1 MQKHKTILLPTCVWI
16 CQDIIIKQN
25 GSTKFKNIEPKTEFV
40 LVRRPSKALFIVVS
54 VPQETTVGSGYV

>member
-25 GSTKFKNIEPKTEFV
+25 RSTKFKNIEPKTEFV